1 MTRSAKTSAL
11 RDHVDHLID
20 GWAQERP
27 DLNVAP
33 LAVIQRVLR
42 LAAYLATELEP
53 VFAQYGLTGSD
64 FAVLANL
71 RRSGAPYQ
79 LTQRDL
85 MDSLR
90 QTSGTV
96 SLRINHLSERGL
108 VRREPD
114 PGDGR
119 SVLVTLTDAGREL
132 FDVAAPAHLANE
144 DQLLAALAPDERNEL
159 ARLLRI
165 LLTEFDQPVESRP
178 DDDLGF
184 KAAPAHLGQRRRAA
198 VGLPPAPG
206 ILVESVQPHSWAS
219 TSGLTPGDL
228 ITKAGNVQLR
238 SLTCLA
244 QALAASPGGVTLTI
258 QRGDRSI
265 PLETPPP
272 PSPLRRR
279 RDK

>member
-1 MTRSAKTSAL
+1 MTQPHAAL
-11 RDHVDHLID
+11 GDQVDQLVA
-20 GWAQERP
+20 GWTQEHP
-27 DLNVAP
+27 DLNVTP
-33 LAVIQRVLR
+33 IAVIQRVLR
-42 LAAYLATELEP
+42 LGAYLAAELEP

-96 SLRINHLSERGL
+96 SVRINHLSERGL
-108 VRREPD
+108 VRREPG

-119 SVLVTLTDAGREL
+119 IVLVTLTDRGSDL
-132 FDVAAPAHLANE
+132 FEAVAPAHLANE
-144 DQLLAALAPDERNEL
+144 DRLLAALAPDERTEL

-165 LLTEFDQPVESRP
+165 LLIEFDQPAINRP
-178 DDDLGF
+178 DESLGF
-184 KAAPAHLGQRRRAA
+184 TAAPAHVAQHRRAA

-206 ILVESVQPHSWAS
+206 LLVESVQPRSWAS
-219 TSGLTPGDL
+219 TAGLIAGDL
-228 ITKAGNVQLR
+228 LTKAGPVQLR

-244 QALAASPGGVTLTI
+244 EALTASPGAPLTI
-258 QRGDRSI
+258 QRGERSI
-265 PLETPPP
+265 HLDSPGPPAQT
-272 PSPLRRR
+272 RGTR
-279 RDK
+279 